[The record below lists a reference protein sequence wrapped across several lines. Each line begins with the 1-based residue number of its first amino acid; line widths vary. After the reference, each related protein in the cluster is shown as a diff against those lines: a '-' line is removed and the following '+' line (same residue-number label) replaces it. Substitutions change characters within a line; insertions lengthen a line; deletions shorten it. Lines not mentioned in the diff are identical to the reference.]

1 MDKKSKALIYNF
13 LGFAFFFTI
22 IYFLVVQFTDLNG
35 LWIPL
40 TSGVA
45 ASLLTPKFQA
55 VKYMG
60 EEKLFMK
67 WMFIKGIKEIK

>member
-13 LGFAFFFTI
+13 LGFALFFTI
-22 IYFLVVQFTDLNG
+22 VYFLVVQFTDLSG

-45 ASLLTPKFQA
+45 ASILTPKFQV

-67 WMFIKGIKEIK
+67 WMFIKGVKEIK